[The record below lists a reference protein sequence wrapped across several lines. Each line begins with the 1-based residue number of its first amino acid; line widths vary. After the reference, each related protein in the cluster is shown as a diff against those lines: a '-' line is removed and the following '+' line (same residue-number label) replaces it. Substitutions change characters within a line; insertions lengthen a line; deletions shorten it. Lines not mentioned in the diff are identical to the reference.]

1 MGGLKKVYINK
12 SQVEA
17 QINTILETH
26 PVNDDNLN
34 AWLIKAVTVIDLTT
48 LSGDDTR
55 SNVFRLCVK
64 VRLETHLSIQNT
76 SHKRTICLYSPKG

>member
-12 SQVEA
+12 SNVDA
-17 QINTILETH
+17 QIKTILETN
-26 PVNDDNLN
+26 PVNGDNFN
-34 AWLIKAVTVIDLTT
+34 TWLLKAMTVIDLTT

-64 VRLETHLSIQNT
+64 VCVKQLSYYINIYT
-76 SHKRTICLYSPKG
+76 SSLPFVTPKLV